1 MEDNQN
7 FPGKRLMLTMLNYGE
22 MFWELVLGEW

>member
-1 MEDNQN
+1 MEDNHQK

-22 MFWELVLGEW
+22 IFWELVLGE